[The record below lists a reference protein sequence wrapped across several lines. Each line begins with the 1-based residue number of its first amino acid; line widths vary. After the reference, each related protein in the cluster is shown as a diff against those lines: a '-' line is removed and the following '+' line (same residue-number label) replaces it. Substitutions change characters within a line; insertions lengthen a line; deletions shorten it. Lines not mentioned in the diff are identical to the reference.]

1 MPGGSPML
9 GPTQRGVPWWEPEY
23 PGQTPNDTEQRQ
35 PPKACPCTP
44 GQWQPST
51 PTRTGYVMTTKPPT
65 DAAGNAETRSR
76 SQGDTG
82 HRGVAPNRRAG
93 REAAGVLPPL
103 GLAGVGLGGLPGR
116 SSRLAGDGGI
126 TSVCGGPCPPPGP
139 GRPAPASWGFGRPGG
154 RALGLRSRPVG
165 PGLAALR
172 GAAARAAAVSG
183 PRPPSSGR
191 PGPRGLSARGPRP
204 SRRGVQPPRGRRC
217 GVGGPG
223 PRRAS
228 LAGASVPGPVGRGG
242 RCPGSWSALRGAA
255 PSPSPRPP
263 RPVRPALGPPW
274 PPPTGPP
281 AYGMGG
287 RRSSLPRALVRRPPA
302 AALVSLSARGSGVG
316 AAACLG
322 AAAALVGPAALLR
335 GRWGLEP
342 DGRGCGQGSR
352 RAAASGRP

>member
-1 MPGGSPML
+1 MRGPMPAPRRRSP
-9 GPTQRGVPWWEPEY
+9 
-23 PGQTPNDTEQRQ
+23 
-35 PPKACPCTP
+35 AC
-44 GQWQPST
+44 
-51 PTRTGYVMTTKPPT
+51 
-65 DAAGNAETRSR
+65 
-76 SQGDTG
+76 
-82 HRGVAPNRRAG
+82 
-93 REAAGVLPPL
+93 
-103 GLAGVGLGGLPGR
+103 GLAGVGRSVGR
-116 SSRLAGDGGI
+116 R
-126 TSVCGGPCPPPGP
+126 
-139 GRPAPASWGFGRPGG
+139 R
-154 RALGLRSRPVG
+154 GLRSRPVG

-204 SRRGVQPPRGRRC
+204 SRRGGQPPRGRRC

-274 PPPTGPP
+274 SPPAGPP

-287 RRSSLPRALVRRPPA
+287 RRSSLPRALCGGLRPPWS
-302 AALVSLSARGSGVG
+302 VSAPGGWGGWCWS
-316 AAACLG
+316 CLG

-335 GRWGLEP
+335 GRWGLKP
-342 DGRGCGQGSR
+342 DGRVSGQGSR